1 MIQSKVFY
9 RQLSHVFADAGKL
22 REPGRFAVRIAPPL
36 LEVLGEPLGIAAV
49 HVYERRRDGFAA
61 PKRFGKDRPD
71 IAADLSRRLASTGDD
86 GIKELPWVG
95 DLAAGRVSL
104 LGVGSHDGPL
114 LVLFGPERGA
124 LDRGPSKAELFS
136 ATNSILYAM
145 NQHLERSALEDLLE
159 QARAIQMSLLPEG
172 AFEFPGYDIFA
183 HSAPAQSVG
192 GDLYDYLPVSPGV
205 VGLAVADASGHGLPA
220 ALQARDAA
228 VGLRM
233 GVEQDLRLSTLFRRL
248 NRVIHRSGLSSRF
261 ISLIFAEL
269 EANGTLTYINAGH
282 PPGLLIDDKGITELD
297 VGGMVLGPDP
307 DSAYKLG
314 YGHIDRGAALVLY
327 SDGVIE
333 RGLGYDVEPFGM
345 KGLKRWLKDA
355 RKQPAEQAV
364 RDLFERLASH
374 CPGKPFEDDVTAM
387 LVRRE
392 A

>member
-1 MIQSKVFY
+1 MIQSKSFY
-9 RQLSHVFADAGKL
+9 RRLERVFAEAARV
-22 REPGRFAVRIAPPL
+22 REPARFAARIAPPL
-36 LEVLGEPLGIAAV
+36 LEVLGKPLGVLAV

-61 PKRFGKDRPD
+61 PKTFGAERPD
-71 IAADLSRRLASTGDD
+71 ISADLMRRFASTGDD

-95 DLAAGRVSL
+95 DLSVGRVAL

-114 LVLFGPERGA
+114 LALFGPARGA
-124 LDRGPSKAELFS
+124 LDRGPSRAELFS

-145 NQHLERSALEDLLE
+145 RQHLERSALEDLFE
-159 QARAIQMSLLPEG
+159 QARAIQMSLLPAG
-172 AFEFPGYDIFA
+172 AHAFEGYDIFA

-192 GDLYDYLPVSPGV
+192 GDLYDFLPVAPGV
-205 VGLAVADASGHGLPA
+205 VGLALADASGHGLPA
-220 ALQARDAA
+220 ALQARDVA

-261 ISLIFAEL
+261 ISLLFAEL

-282 PPGLLIDDKGITELD
+282 PPGLILHEQGITELD

-307 DSAYKLG
+307 DAVYKLG

-355 RKQPAEQAV
+355 RGRRSEEAI
-364 RDLFERLASH
+364 RDLFDRLASH

-392 A
+392 G